1 MTAGQARRTALAV
14 IVALVLS
21 AWAASCVGAVMARGA
36 QRIECQAAPA
46 AVRAMALRGR
56 AAPR

>member
-14 IVALVLS
+14 IVALVLT

-46 AVRAMALRGR
+46 AVRAT
-56 AAPR
+56 APRGVVAPR